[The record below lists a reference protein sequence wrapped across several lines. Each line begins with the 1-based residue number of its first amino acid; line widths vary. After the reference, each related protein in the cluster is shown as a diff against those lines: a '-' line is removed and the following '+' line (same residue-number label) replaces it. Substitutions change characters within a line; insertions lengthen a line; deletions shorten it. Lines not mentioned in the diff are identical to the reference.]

1 MVRQDQLAVDSV
13 ESSFRAAVAK
23 QEDVF
28 TLTALA
34 HLLADLGRND
44 EAESFFEKALK
55 CPHRATKHGSPSSD
69 GETRGLAMGWYAAL
83 VEGNGSEGAAKAEG
97 LYKRALQMNDRDVL
111 AMGNYAVFLHKIKRD
126 HRVRI
131 GCMRSCS
138 CDWTV
143 SELFLQPMSGCQHD
157 INELIARCFHFLEV
171 SCSNRK
177 ERSHERN
184 NDVRRPN

>member
-1 MVRQDQLAVDSV
+1 MVGQEQLAVDSV

-69 GETRGLAMGWYAAL
+69 GEIRGLAMGWYAAL

-126 HRVRI
+126 HRAAATAYKKAVEAHPTHSSI
-131 GCMRSCS
+131 LCKYGGF
-138 CDWTV
+138 V
-143 SELFLQPMSGCQHD
+143 KHVE
-157 INELIARCFHFLEV
+157 
-171 SCSNRK
+171 
-177 ERSHERN
+177 
-184 NDVRRPN
+184 NDYMKVCIPRTSPC